1 MIFKKNIDY
10 EQGETGYGQYVI
22 IDEQYTNYYNKTFEI
37 INYNNISTYG
47 NDISTYGNDIS
58 TDDNNIIINIINIL
72 SYYITLFV
80 NIY

>member
-47 NDISTYGNDIS
+47 NDIST
-58 TDDNNIIINIINIL
+58 DDNNIIINIINIL